1 MLSPTTTPPR
11 RLSQHGQP
19 NAQGPV
25 QNGAMLRLV
34 HKETKAK
41 LHSHKIKS
49 HVTGQQE
56 VSCFDGSDANDNWRV
71 HYQPDGVFRLQHV
84 ETCVPNPLWHA
95 VGSAECV
102 TVTRSGSMLS
112 RPRSGGFLHSHDPQ
126 YPEYATAYRTE
137 DHAHMSTLHP
147 SPSALTVFGS
157 LSSVEQLGLPAGGG
171 ELCARELALRLWRAS
186 DASEQCE
193 PGAQP
198 MQQPQM
204 QVMNV
209 QVPRHGA
216 LTVHAS
222 PRHAGSVLTDDRC
235 GRQTC
240 TL

>member
-1 MLSPTTTPPR
+1 
-11 RLSQHGQP
+11 
-19 NAQGPV
+19 
-25 QNGAMLRLV
+25 MLRLV

-137 DHAHMSTLHP
+137 DRAPMSTLHP
-147 SPSALTVFGS
+147 SPSAPTVFGS
-157 LSSVEQLGLPAGGG
+157 LSTVEQLGLPAGGG

-186 DASEQCE
+186 DDSEQCDVSR
-193 PGAQP
+193 AA
-198 MQQPQM
+198 
-204 QVMNV
+204 
-209 QVPRHGA
+209 RSTRA
-216 LTVHAS
+216 RLDSRRWT
-222 PRHAGSVLTDDRC
+222 RAGHRVL
-235 GRQTC
+235 RQ
-240 TL
+240 